1 MPGIS
6 RKETLKANA
15 ASAYTLALQLAQDR
29 KFRNWL
35 ISAIYHASA
44 AGKRTRRDLG
54 LRGTVAGL
62 AADETLLKELRSAR
76 RDLKQAYGRL
86 EAKKRTHKLRN
97 FLLLAALASL
107 AAVPQLRAR
116 LGAVFAKASKV
127 REGRSAVGARST
139 SDSGARPRRL
149 EDLTKE
155 ELYAR
160 AQEADIPGRSEMS
173 KEQLV
178 EVLRARS

>member
-15 ASAYTLALQLAQDR
+15 ASAYALALQLAQDR

-86 EAKKRTHKLRN
+86 E
-97 FLLLAALASL
+97 
-107 AAVPQLRAR
+107 
-116 LGAVFAKASKV
+116 
-127 REGRSAVGARST
+127 E
-139 SDSGARPRRL
+139 
-149 EDLTKE
+149 
-155 ELYAR
+155 
-160 AQEADIPGRSEMS
+160 QEAHPQAAELPATSCACLSGGG
-173 KEQLV
+173 
-178 EVLRARS
+178 AAT